1 MITVNPEIVRLT
13 LVDQSGNLKPVEVIE
28 IDPSPLGE
36 SDSLVIEVKVTIKPS
51 PTADVLMMVKIYTQ
65 DLYSFDDGTFDKL
78 ETYRNIRNND
88 VLKFRF
94 VIKNLVDLQGAGIGL
109 EVSTKSTDP
118 SSFYLTTSKRFD
130 VKYKQGT

>member
-51 PTADVLMMVKIYTQ
+51 PTADVLMMVKIYTK
-65 DLYSFDDGTFDKL
+65 DLFSFDDGTFDKL
-78 ETYRNIRNND
+78 ETYRNVRNNA
-88 VLKFRF
+88 VLNFGF
-94 VIKNLVDLQGAGIGL
+94 VIKNLVELQGAGIGL
-109 EVSTKSTDP
+109 EVSTKSNDP

-130 VKYKQGT
+130 VKYK